1 MKYAVNEAGISALQN
16 ISTALMTSAA
26 DLFEKTSQLQT
37 ITSDNE
43 ESLGPHKASLNQA
56 IMEIYIGLK
65 ESTESISTLAA
76 SAKDVAEAYQE
87 IIDNDHL
94 SSTAESYAETAAGTG
109 GTGSTRS
116 AGAIAPAD
124 CIKTRGKEWTES
136 LSKESKAAIHS
147 YTGTAYSNINAVLR
161 GIEKQF
167 DLGNRECAIN
177 IHQALSGAS
186 LPADCTVYRGVSSKA
201 LGMLRMLPDS
211 VLVGKTFTD
220 HGFMSTSLDRNSAFG
235 GDMLLEV
242 DVPKGAHG
250 AYVGDISSAGHY
262 ESEVLFDAGQQMRIT
277 GVRRDEN
284 GRRIV
289 SVRIMT

>member
-1 MKYAVNEAGISALQN
+1 
-16 ISTALMTSAA
+16 MTSAVA
-26 DLFEKTSQLQT
+26 LFEKTSQLQT

-43 ESLGPHKASLNQA
+43 DSLGPHKASLNQA
-56 IMEIYIGLK
+56 IIEIYIGLK
-65 ESTESISTLAA
+65 ESAESINVLAET
-76 SAKDVAEAYQE
+76 AKDVAEAYQE

-94 SSTAESYAETAAGTG
+94 SSTAGSSAGTAAGTG
-109 GTGSTRS
+109 STGSTHT
-116 AGAIAPAD
+116 AGAVAPAD
-124 CIKTRGKEWTES
+124 RVKACGKAWAES
-136 LSKESKAAIHS
+136 LSTEHKAAIHS
-147 YTGTAYSNINAVLR
+147 YTGTAYSNINATMR
-161 GIEKQF
+161 GLEKQF
-167 DLGNRECAIN
+167 DPGNHECAIN

-186 LPADCTVYRGVSSKA
+186 IPADCTVYRGVSSKA
-201 LGMLRMLPDS
+201 LGMLRMLPDNM
-211 VLVGKTFTD
+211 LVGKTFTD
-220 HGFMSTSLDRNSAFG
+220 HGFMSTSLERNSAFG

-242 DVPKGAHG
+242 DVPKGSHG